1 MDPSQWKQ
9 ELKVSPLSP
18 LLSFALSDSL
28 SKSKGERDS
37 PAHLLRG
44 PLQS

>member
-1 MDPSQWKQ
+1 MEAGAEGEPS
-9 ELKVSPLSP
+9 SPPFSI
-18 LLSFALSDSL
+18 ALSDSL

>member
-9 ELKVSPLSP
+9 ELKVSPP
-18 LLSFALSDSL
+18 LPPSLALSDSL